1 MNKGGRDLER
11 FLVSTAEGGL
21 PLILSRARERDDLH
35 PDIVKHLEEALK
47 LAEDQLNLCR
57 KLRALK

>member
-35 PDIVKHLEEALK
+35 PDIVKHLEEA
-47 LAEDQLNLCR
+47 
-57 KLRALK
+57 

>member
-1 MNKGGRDLER
+1 MSSKGDDLER

-47 LAEDQLNLCR
+47 IAEDQLNHYR